1 MNHKVAEIEG
11 VGAAQAEK
19 LETAGIKTVNDL
31 FKMCCEAEGRRTVS
45 ETTGISEVELR
56 RWSHMADL
64 MRVTGIGPEYS
75 ELLAA
80 AGVLT
85 VKELGRRM
93 PAHLTETLK
102 EVNTLK
108 NLTRSVPS
116 EKEVTK
122 WVEKAKSMGPN
133 VCESAHLIEKKKA

>member
-11 VGAAQAEK
+11 VGAAQAGK
-19 LETAGIKTVNDL
+19 LEKAGIKTVNDL
-31 FKMCCEAEGRRTVS
+31 LQMCCDAEGRSKVS
-45 ETTGISEVELR
+45 ETTGIAEIELR

-75 ELLAA
+75 ELLEAV
-80 AGVLT
+80 GVLT
-85 VKELGRRM
+85 IKELGRRI
-93 PAHLTETLK
+93 PAHLTETMK

-108 NLTRSVPS
+108 NLIKSVPS

-122 WVEKAKSMGPN
+122 WVEKAKTMGPN
-133 VCESAHLIEKKKA
+133 VCDSAV